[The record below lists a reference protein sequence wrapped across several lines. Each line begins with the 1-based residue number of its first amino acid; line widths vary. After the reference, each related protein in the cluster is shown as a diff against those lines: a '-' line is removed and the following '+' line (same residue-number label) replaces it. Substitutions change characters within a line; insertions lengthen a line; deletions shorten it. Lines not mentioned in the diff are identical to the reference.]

1 MTKAAEINETIVA
14 QYVGLVE
21 GDLQQDSYTAYGIAS
36 VLNKILAR
44 NDREPVRPQMMY
56 NYARN
61 GLIVKGEKVTGQT
74 LRMFTKAEVATFIVR
89 YALRNGITLT
99 QGTDVNPDQLELD
112 LESVTE

>member
-1 MTKAAEINETIVA
+1 MPKTTEINETIVE

-21 GDLQQDSYTAYGIAS
+21 GDLQQDSYTAYGIAT
-36 VLNKILAR
+36 VLNKILSR
-44 NDREPVRPQMMY
+44 VGREPVRPQMMY

-74 LRMFTKAEVATFIVR
+74 LRMFTKAEVATFIVK
-89 YALRNGITLT
+89 YALRNGITLA
-99 QGTDVNPDQLELD
+99 QESEVNPDQLELD